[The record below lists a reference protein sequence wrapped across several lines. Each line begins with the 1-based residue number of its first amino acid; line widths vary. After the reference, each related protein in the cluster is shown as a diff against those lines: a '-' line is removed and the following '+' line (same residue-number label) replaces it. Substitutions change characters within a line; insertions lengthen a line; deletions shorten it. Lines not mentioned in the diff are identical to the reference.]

1 MTLPFIH
8 GANGGKK
15 VIACACKWCFAGF
28 VLWILFRHFGVSWRS
43 VSGLL
48 QSRAWLLAACTIR
61 FTLIPLVSVNRWKLF
76 LLQMG
81 IRERFWTLY
90 KINLI
95 ANFQGL
101 VLPSSQGFDVLRMYH
116 LSKRHPG
123 CPAKATGSVLVERLF
138 GMWIFGVMALAGLGF
153 AAPKLDDPLPVI
165 LAVSVFAM
173 AVAGGSILL
182 LNRRL
187 YNLYAEKIP
196 DTPRWGRLAKFFRDI
211 HESLVDFPYR
221 KVFWSSVAYIALF
234 QLATILVGWFLFRAC
249 GHPVPFGVH
258 LAFYPVIS
266 TIALLPVTIGGFGLR
281 EGGFAYFYPLVGV
294 PPEVAIA
301 VSILNYAVLILLP
314 APLGALLW
322 LLDAKKYKL
331 LEKHRPPRIPQRD
344 ISMDTPSS
352 SFQTIPRTHE

>member
-1 MTLPFIH
+1 MNKAENKLSMSKTICLF
-8 GANGGKK
+8 
-15 VIACACKWCFAGF
+15 ACKSCLTVA
-28 VLWILFRHFGVSWRS
+28 VLWFLYTHFCLSWSRTEK
-43 VSGLL
+43 LL
-48 QSRAWLLAACTIR
+48 HSPGWLLAACAIPFTIM
-61 FTLIPLVSVNRWKLF
+61 PLLSVNRWKLF
-76 LLQMG
+76 LVQLNIQ
-81 IRERFWTLY
+81 EKFWVLW

-95 ANFQGL
+95 SCFQGIL
-101 VLPSSQGFDVLRMYH
+101 LPSSQGFDALRMYH
-116 LSKRHPG
+116 LANRHPG
-123 CPAKATGSVLVERLF
+123 CAPRATSSVLIERLF
-138 GMWIFGVMALAGLGF
+138 GMWIFCAMAFAGLGF
-153 AAPKLDDPLPVI
+153 AAPKLDNPLPVI

-187 YNLYAEKIP
+187 YNLYAGKIP

-266 TIALLPVTIGGFGLR
+266 TIALLPVTIGGFGVR